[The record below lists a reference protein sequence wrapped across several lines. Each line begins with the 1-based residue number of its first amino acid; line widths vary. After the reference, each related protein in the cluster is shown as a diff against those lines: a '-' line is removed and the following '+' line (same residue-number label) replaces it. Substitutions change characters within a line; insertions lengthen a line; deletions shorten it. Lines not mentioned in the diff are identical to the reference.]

1 MILDN
6 IKNLSLYKGVH
17 PLVQRCVDFLAQ
29 TDVNALEP
37 GKYEIEGKDLY
48 FNVLEYDT
56 KEPKLFEAHDKYAD
70 LQYVVVGKERMDYAP
85 RAECKAETEY
95 DEVKDVIKIS
105 AEAFSPISVKGG
117 EFAIFF
123 PDDAHRPNV
132 ADGEVTKNKK
142 IVFKIKL

>member
-6 IKNLSLYKGVH
+6 VKNLSLYKGVH
-17 PLVQRCVDFLAQ
+17 PLVQNCIDFLAN
-29 TDVNALEP
+29 TDVQALAP
-37 GKYEIEGKDLY
+37 GKYEIVGKDLY
-48 FNVLEYDT
+48 CNVLEYET

-70 LQYVVVGKERMDYAP
+70 LQYVVEGKERMDYAP

-95 DEVKDVIKIS
+95 DEVKDVVKIS
-105 AEAFSPISVKGG
+105 AESFSPISVKSG
-117 EFAIFF
+117 EFALFL

-132 ADGEVTKNKK
+132 ADGAVTKNKK

>member
-6 IKNLSLYKGVH
+6 IKNLSLYENVH
-17 PLVQRCVDFLAQ
+17 PQIKRCVEFLAQ
-29 TDVNALEP
+29 TNVAELAP
-37 GKYEIEGKDLY
+37 GKYELDGKDLY
-48 FNVLEYDT
+48 FNVLEYET
-56 KEPKLFEAHDKYAD
+56 KAPNLFEAHDKYAD

-105 AEAFSPISVKGG
+105 AEKFSPISVKSG
-117 EFAIFF
+117 EFALFL

-132 ADGEVTKNKK
+132 TDGEVTKNKK

>member
-6 IKNLSLYKGVH
+6 IKNLSLYENVH
-17 PLVQRCVDFLAQ
+17 SQIKRCVEFLTQ
-29 TDVNALEP
+29 TNVAELAP
-37 GKYEIEGKDLY
+37 GKYEIDGKNLY
-48 FNVLEYDT
+48 FNVLEYET
-56 KEPKLFEAHDKYAD
+56 KAPNLFEAHDKYAD
-70 LQYVVVGKERMDYAP
+70 LQYVVEGKERMDYAP

-105 AEAFSPISVKGG
+105 AEKFSPISVKSG
-117 EFAIFF
+117 EFALFL

-132 ADGEVTKNKK
+132 TDGEVTKNKK